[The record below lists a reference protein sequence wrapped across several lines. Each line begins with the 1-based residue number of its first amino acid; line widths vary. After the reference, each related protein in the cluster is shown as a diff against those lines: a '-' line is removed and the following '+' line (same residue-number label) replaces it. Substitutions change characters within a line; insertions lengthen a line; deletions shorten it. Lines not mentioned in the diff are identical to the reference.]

1 MRAFT
6 RRAARRAA
14 RIRKIYAINSA
25 GIVRMQIVKIDDV
38 VGICQFEFEML
49 RICFQS
55 LNQLCCLSIHT
66 PGFLNDFGVASRGPT
81 AKRQPHF
88 RQHLSLLIF
97 LRIETRNRQWV
108 IETMPLVCLI
118 FSGVVCCVFFSVRR
132 ETTVVILMSRCHVI
146 IQLGTHLLRPALPP
160 PPKGN
165 EYL

>member
-14 RIRKIYAINSA
+14 RIRQIYAINSA

-118 FSGVVCCVFFSVRR
+118 FSGVVCCVFFFGA
-132 ETTVVILMSRCHVI
+132 TWNNRCH
-146 IQLGTHLLRPALPP
+146 T
-160 PPKGN
+160 N
-165 EYL
+165 EPVSRYHSTRYASFAPGSTSAP